1 MVAGGDVISGVFID
15 VFYLARSF
23 AVVTNGFTALI
34 FTGFMKAFSELVFR
48 FSFLA

>member
-15 VFYLARSF
+15 AFYLASAF
-23 AVVTNGFTALI
+23 AVVTNGFTAQI